1 LPGSVFAFR
10 RGLFAT
16 AKTISRAQNAH
27 LPQHQSSLWGV
38 PSEGEAMTIEI
49 RGGHHSLLRF
59 DTMNDLS
66 QTG

>member
-1 LPGSVFAFR
+1 MRICSS
-10 RGLFAT
+10 
-16 AKTISRAQNAH
+16 INH
-27 LPQHQSSLWGV
+27 LSWGV
-38 PSEGEAMTIEI
+38 PSEGEAMTIET